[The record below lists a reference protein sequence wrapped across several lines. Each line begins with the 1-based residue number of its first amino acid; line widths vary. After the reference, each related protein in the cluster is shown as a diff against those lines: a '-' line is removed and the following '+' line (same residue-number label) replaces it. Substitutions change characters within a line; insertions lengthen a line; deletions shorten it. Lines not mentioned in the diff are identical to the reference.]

1 MSTTTASL
9 DINSKS
15 AAVANFFGTT
25 TTTKSTSQ
33 TTPSATKVFRTKHR
47 TAGVGSRTVVDGTN
61 NSQDT
66 RLKAI
71 LRVGQKRRSDDNEDD
86 ELDPSELNADND
98 DDDDDDCRTGID
110 DTKREKLGIAT
121 EPTIPSKKKKKKKGK
136 KERQQDAVVGTLTS
150 EESTQTMPPSDDA
163 VMNKELDVGDTT
175 TSTAKTTTTSPAETE
190 ERRRRHRPKV
200 RSRQKNIYKDKR
212 PMDQK
217 PIHLIPGKKEF
228 GGRPL
233 TAETR
238 TKLVDILPPKQQQ
251 QPRQYRDNR
260 RHNNNNMNDMNNDDD
275 AMMHGGMR
283 CDEGGLAIDDLLAD
297 DYDAKLADKPNA
309 AELKSTKAKSNVTK
323 VKRRPKYKNLIV

>member
-1 MSTTTASL
+1 MSTTSL
-9 DINSKS
+9 DITSKS

-33 TTPSATKVFRTKHR
+33 TTPSATKVVRTKHR

-86 ELDPSELNADND
+86 ELDPSELNADD

-136 KERQQDAVVGTLTS
+136 KERQQDAFVGTLTS
-150 EESTQTMPPSDDA
+150 EESTQTMPPSGVA
-163 VMNKELDVGDTT
+163 VMDEGLDVGDTKT
-175 TSTAKTTTTSPAETE
+175 TTTTTSPAETE

-251 QPRQYRDNR
+251 QPPRQYHDNR
-260 RHNNNNMNDMNNDDD
+260 RHNDNNMNDVHIDDD
-275 AMMHGGMR
+275 VMKHGGMR
-283 CDEGGLAIDDLLAD
+283 SDEGGLAIDDLFAD
-297 DYDAKLADKPNA
+297 DYDAKLANKTTA
-309 AELKSTKAKSNVTK
+309 AELKSTKAKSKITK
-323 VKRRPKYKNLIV
+323 VKRRPKYKNLAV

>member
-33 TTPSATKVFRTKHR
+33 TTPSATKVGRTKHR

-71 LRVGQKRRSDDNEDD
+71 LRVGQKRRSVDNEDD
-86 ELDPSELNADND
+86 ELDPSELNADD

-110 DTKREKLGIAT
+110 DTKREKVGIAT
-121 EPTIPSKKKKKKKGK
+121 EPTIPSKEKKKKKGK
-136 KERQQDAVVGTLTS
+136 KERQQVAVVGTLTS
-150 EESTQTMPPSDDA
+150 EESTQTMPPSGVA
-163 VMNKELDVGDTT
+163 VMDDDLDVGDTT
-175 TSTAKTTTTSPAETE
+175 PSTAKTTTTSPAETE

-251 QPRQYRDNR
+251 QSRQYHDNR
-260 RHNNNNMNDMNNDDD
+260 RHNDNNMNDVHIDDD
-275 AMMHGGMR
+275 VMKHGGMR
-283 CDEGGLAIDDLLAD
+283 SDEGGLAIDDLLAD
-297 DYDAKLADKPNA
+297 DYDAKLANKTTA
-309 AELKSTKAKSNVTK
+309 AELKSTKAKSKITK
-323 VKRRPKYKNLIV
+323 VKRRPKYKNLAV